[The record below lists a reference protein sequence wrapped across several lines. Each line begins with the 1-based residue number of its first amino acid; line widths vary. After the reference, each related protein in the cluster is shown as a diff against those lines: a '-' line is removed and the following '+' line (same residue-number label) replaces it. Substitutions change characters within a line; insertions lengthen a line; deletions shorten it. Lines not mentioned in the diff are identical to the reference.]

1 MHRAALLNYAIL
13 SLPTTGHAT
22 KREFCIAGHLA
33 SMLRGIVL
41 AGKEK
46 KYFRSCGTN
55 KVMGH
60 LYRVLTSCKNSCLY
74 EHAVYQ
80 AALACLWFFCKNEVL
95 TKALLMAADSD
106 AVGHVRW
113 MLCLSSVVRTGVTLR
128 NGCVKW
134 TVCLSDA
141 LLLMNFML
149 SVADSEEM
157 MRFVKVINDE
167 NVLPLAFSAL
177 LVENDA
183 VEQHRH
189 AEHEA
194 ICRMAALFIQIL
206 ALYCF
211 GDAHYR
217 PASAMCEALI
227 IDQKMFNFVG
237 RWLCACELQQLEPA
251 TIVSCLV
258 LLAVSFLLGP
268 FVDDLHKDVVLM
280 KVSLIAERNMTSTMV
295 GRYANMLKEM
305 LSEDNA
311 SSQDTDE
318 ATIQALLP
326 SPLELLVFFLGSD
339 VDEGVCC
346 SWCGR
351 CHEGLAFCS
360 QCRISK
366 YCGSACQVSHWDR
379 HKLGCKSD
387 VS

>member
-1 MHRAALLNYAIL
+1 
-13 SLPTTGHAT
+13 
-22 KREFCIAGHLA
+22 
-33 SMLRGIVL
+33 
-41 AGKEK
+41 
-46 KYFRSCGTN
+46 
-55 KVMGH
+55 
-60 LYRVLTSCKNSCLY
+60 
-74 EHAVYQ
+74 
-80 AALACLWFFCKNEVL
+80 
-95 TKALLMAADSD
+95 MAADCD

-113 MLCLSSVVRTGVTLR
+113 MMCLSSVVRTGMSMWSASFKWIV
-128 NGCVKW
+128 CV
-134 TVCLSDA
+134 SDA
-141 LLLMNFML
+141 LLLLSFML
-149 SVADSEEM
+149 SVASNEEM
-157 MRFVKVINDE
+157 LRFVKVIDDE
-167 NVLPLAFSAL
+167 NVLLLAFSAL
-177 LVENDA
+177 FVENEA
-183 VEQHRH
+183 RKTVEQHRH

-211 GDAHYR
+211 GDVPYR
-217 PASAMCEALI
+217 PASATCEALI

-237 RWLCACELQQLEPA
+237 RWLCACGLQQLEPA

-280 KVSLIAERNMTSTMV
+280 KVSLNAERNMTSTMI

-366 YCGSACQVSHWDR
+366 YCGSACQVSHLDR